1 MFRAGDAALVRLVRR
16 VPAVRDSGGHPADGR
31 PGGYCSLVSGVPNTE
46 AGVPPHYTSVVRP
59 TLSREC

>member
-31 PGGYCSLVSGVPNTE
+31 PGGYCSLVSGVPNT
-46 AGVPPHYTSVVRP
+46 
-59 TLSREC
+59 